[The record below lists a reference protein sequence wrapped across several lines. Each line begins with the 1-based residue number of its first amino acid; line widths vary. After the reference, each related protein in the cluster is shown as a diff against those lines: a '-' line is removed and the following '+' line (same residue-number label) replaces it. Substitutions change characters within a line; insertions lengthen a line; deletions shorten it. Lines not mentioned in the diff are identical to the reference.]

1 MESSLIHSLHNL
13 HSLDSTL
20 DEEDSF
26 VFLKEYNI
34 QKSLYYRYEYP
45 NLNRELI
52 DTYVSNFCFFYAK
65 IKDLKTDKL
74 YSSTIPLNIFRF
86 VLLADGNFSP
96 YYTVRRKPGYIVE
109 GLQWSNGLVYQV
121 REDKKEEFEIY
132 QIVLV
137 IDSLTKTMYNY
148 S

>member
-13 HSLDSTL
+13 HTLDSTL

-26 VFLKEYNI
+26 IFLKEYNI
-34 QKSLYYRYEYP
+34 QKSLYHRYEYP

-65 IKDLKTDKL
+65 IRDLETDRL

-96 YYTVRRKPGYIVE
+96 YYTVRRKSGYIVE
-109 GLQWSNGLVYQV
+109 GLHWSNGLVYQV
-121 REDKKEEFEIY
+121 REDKKEEFQTY

-148 S
+148 L